1 MNALSVSQL
10 MSYSVI
16 YSFSQNETRYA
27 VELNNFGFFANGT
40 LYVNLASLHLSNE
53 SLDYN
58 AHPVSICL
66 RQAVWS
72 VDFYPYVVSRTLC
85 GTKIEELTFSVSL

>member
-10 MSYSVI
+10 VSYSVM
-16 YSFSQNETRYA
+16 YSSSSSQNETRYA

-66 RQAVWS
+66 RQAV
-72 VDFYPYVVSRTLC
+72 
-85 GTKIEELTFSVSL
+85 